1 MSKNVISRKD
11 AREVVKKGFPKKKP
25 ITAPKP
31 ASTSGGSTPNL
42 SYQSGYM
49 ANHQAVNAGQ
59 VKADY
64 ARNAQYQGEM
74 ATPDAQRGVQ
84 DLQNQM
90 TTNTQGQMGRQLE
103 AQNSQKFMQ
112 DQATRAELTQQGL
125 ANQTKI
131 HSDLAQRSISQMGLS
146 AKLQEAQVRNNFAI
160 AQQQAQKLKSRGKW
174 FHLNGAYGYSND
186 LMKKSLLQ

>member
-1 MSKNVISRKD
+1 MSTISRKD
-11 AREVVKKGFPKKKP
+11 ARAVARQGRPKKQSVQGV
-25 ITAPKP
+25 A
-31 ASTSGGSTPNL
+31 GGGAAAPNL
-42 SYQSGYM
+42 SYQSGYT

-64 ARNAQYQGEM
+64 ARNAQYQGQM

-103 AQNSQKFMQ
+103 AQNAQKFMQ

-146 AKLQEAQVRNNFAI
+146 AKLQEAQIRNNFAI
-160 AQQQAQKLKSRGKW
+160 AQQQAMRLKQNGRK
-174 FHLNGAYGYSND
+174 FNLNTSWNQANN
-186 LMKKSLLQ
+186 LMKGSLLK

>member
-1 MSKNVISRKD
+1 MSTISGKD
-11 AREVVKKGFPKKKP
+11 ARTVARQGKPQKKP
-25 ITAPKP
+25 VEGI
-31 ASTSGGSTPNL
+31 SGGGAAAPNL

-59 VKADY
+59 IKADY
-64 ARNAQYQGEM
+64 ARNAQYQGQM

-103 AQNSQKFMQ
+103 AQNAQKFMQ

-125 ANQTKI
+125 ANQAKI
-131 HSDLAQRSISQMGLS
+131 HSDLTQRSVSQMGLS
-146 AKLQEAQVRNNFAI
+146 AKLQEAQIRNNFSI
-160 AQQQAQKLKSRGKW
+160 AQQQAMKLKQNGGK
-174 FHLNGAYGYSND
+174 FNLNNSWNKANN
-186 LMKKSLLQ
+186 LMKGSLLK